1 MLRRALTLLTAA
13 TALLIP
19 ATAAFASI
27 GQPIGQHPRWESSAR
42 EATWHHG
49 GFLFQNDMWN
59 CPRAACGR
67 QMIWANSASNWGAVS
82 DMATGNTA
90 VLTYPNIAKVFNNE
104 PVSHFGLIRNG
115 FTETMPR
122 QIRGLSAE
130 AADDVWLNNYSIE
143 MMIWVDTAGRS
154 LAGSTRLG
162 SATISGQH
170 FTVWKYGGTVFIFKL
185 NHNETSGQTA
195 ILASINWLIS
205 HHQVPASVTLTQV
218 DFGWEIASTHW
229 RAAHFQVKNYW
240 FRTRAR

>member
-1 MLRRALTLLTAA
+1 
-13 TALLIP
+13 
-19 ATAAFASI
+19 
-27 GQPIGQHPRWESSAR
+27 
-42 EATWHHG
+42 
-49 GFLFQNDMWN
+49 MWN
-59 CPRAACGR
+59 CPQAACGT
-67 QMIWANSASNWGAVS
+67 QTIWANSASNWGAVS

-90 VLTYPNIAKVFNNE
+90 VLTYPDIGKLFNDE

-122 QIRGLSAE
+122 QIKGLSAE

-143 MMIWVDTAGRS
+143 MMIWVDSAGRS
-154 LAGSTRLG
+154 LAGSTRVG

-170 FTVWKYGGTVFIFKL
+170 FTVWKYGGTEFIFKL

-218 DFGWEIASTHW
+218 DFGWEIASTHGLP
-229 RAAHFQVKNYW
+229 AHFQVKNYW
-240 FRTRAR
+240 LHTRAR

>member
-27 GQPIGQHPRWESSAR
+27 GQSIGQHPRWESSAP

-67 QMIWANSASNWGAVS
+67 QMIWANSATNWGAVT

-104 PVSHFGLIRNG
+104 PVSHYGLIRNG

-130 AADDVWLNNYSIE
+130 AADVWLNNYSIE

>member
-27 GQPIGQHPRWESSAR
+27 GQSIGQHPRWESSAP

-122 QIRGLSAE
+122 QIRGPSAE
-130 AADDVWLNNYSIE
+130 AADLRRYL
-143 MMIWVDTAGRS
+143 R
-154 LAGSTRLG
+154 LRRLG
-162 SATISGQH
+162 ILPRLDLVS
-170 FTVWKYGGTVFIFKL
+170 
-185 NHNETSGQTA
+185 QTC
-195 ILASINWLIS
+195 LL
-205 HHQVPASVTLTQV
+205 VL
-218 DFGWEIASTHW
+218 
-229 RAAHFQVKNYW
+229 
-240 FRTRAR
+240 

>member
-1 MLRRALTLLTAA
+1 MLRRALTLLAAA
-13 TALLIP
+13 TALLVP

-27 GQPIGQHPRWESSAR
+27 GQNPRWESSAR

-59 CPRAACGR
+59 CPQAACGT
-67 QMIWANSASNWGAVS
+67 QTIWANSASNWGAVS

-90 VLTYPNIAKVFNNE
+90 VLTYPDIGKLFNDE

-122 QIRGLSAE
+122 QIKGLSAE

-143 MMIWVDTAGRS
+143 MMIWVDSAGRS
-154 LAGSTRLG
+154 LAGSTRVG

-170 FTVWKYGGTVFIFKL
+170 FTVWKYGGTEFIFKL

-218 DFGWEIASTHW
+218 DFGWEIASTHGLP
-229 RAAHFQVKNYW
+229 AHFQVKNYW
-240 FRTRAR
+240 LHTRAR